1 MEKQLKTLKDLKDK
15 LANHI
20 IEEREFIPEAEFVSV
35 KELKQEAIKWVKEL
49 DKDINLFKYSPEAH
63 QKIEE
68 YKEVL
73 TRTSN
78 QILWIKHFFNLTEE
92 ELK

>member
-1 MEKQLKTLKDLKDK
+1 MEKQLKTLEDLDNRMYRSKSCQLLMK
-15 LANHI
+15 
-20 IEEREFIPEAEFVSV
+20 R
-35 KELKQEAIKWVKEL
+35 LKQEAIKWVKEL